1 MERDSSGATTV
12 TIPYGDYA
20 ALKDEL
26 YSLPCFNQMFV
37 HPVTRFDTE
46 NLNWFAPVSQT
57 AATLEGQ
64 TLTVELTSDGP
75 YKKDENA
82 AYVQFGDS
90 YYAAGVTDSG
100 NGVYTLSATVAVD
113 PEGTPGSVYVYRA
126 PYAGDGTICVDA
138 EPIMVALT
146 KKEE

>member
-1 MERDSSGATTV
+1 
-12 TIPYGDYA
+12 
-20 ALKDEL
+20 
-26 YSLPCFNQMFV
+26 MFV

-46 NLNWFAPVSQT
+46 NLGWFAPVSQT

-75 YKKDENA
+75 YKTGENA
-82 AYVQFGDS
+82 ACVEFGDS

-126 PYAGDGTICVDA
+126 PYAGDGTIHVDA
-138 EPIMVALT
+138 TPIVVTLT